1 VVAFD
6 TLAVMAA
13 VGLIDFAYASDR
25 AAVFLLLRLAVEV
38 AVVSVLQ
45 WPRYESFLD
54 WFYC

>member
-6 TLAVMAA
+6 TLAVM
-13 VGLIDFAYASDR
+13 VVDLIDFAYASDR

-38 AVVSVLQ
+38 AVASVLQ

-54 WFYC
+54 LFYC